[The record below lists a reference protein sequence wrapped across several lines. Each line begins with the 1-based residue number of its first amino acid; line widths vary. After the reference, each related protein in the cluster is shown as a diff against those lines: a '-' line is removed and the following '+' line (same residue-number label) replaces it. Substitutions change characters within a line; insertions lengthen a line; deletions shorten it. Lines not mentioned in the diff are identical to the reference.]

1 MLLVYGGSF
10 NPITKAHYEIAKLLK
25 EKYNSNFLFVPVGN
39 SYSKENLIEF
49 HHRFNMLNIIANKL
63 DATVINAEDNKK
75 YLGTYDLLKKLQKED
90 KDIYF
95 ILGADNLIN
104 LHNWINAKKLIEE
117 FKFIVLTRDNI
128 KLDFSSFEYPNNF
141 DVVNINFDISSSDFR
156 NNKNT
161 NVIDEDVLKY
171 IKENNLYEV

>member
-25 EKYNSNFLFVPVGN
+25 NKYKSNFVFVPVGN
-39 SYSKENLIEF
+39 SYSKENLIAF
-49 HHRFNMLNIIANKL
+49 NHRFNMVNIVANKL
-63 DATVINAEDNKK
+63 NAKVIDTENNEK
-75 YLGTYDLLKKLQKED
+75 YLGTYELLKQLEKED

-104 LHNWINAKKLIEE
+104 LNNWINAKKLIKE

-128 KLDFSSFEYPNNF
+128 KLNFDNFEYPNNF
-141 DVVNINFDISSSDFR
+141 EVVNIDFDISSSDFR

-161 NVIDEDVLKY
+161 NVIDPDVLKY

>member
-25 EKYNSNFLFVPVGN
+25 EKYNSNFVFVPVGN

>member
-10 NPITKAHYEIAKLLK
+10 NPITEAHYEIAKLLK
-25 EKYNSNFLFVPVGN
+25 DKYNSNFVFVPVGN
-39 SYSKENLIEF
+39 SYSKKNLIDF
-49 HHRFNMLNIIANKL
+49 NHRFNMVSIVANKL
-63 DATVINAEDNKK
+63 NARVIDNEDNEK

-95 ILGADNLIN
+95 ILGADNIVN
-104 LHNWINAKKLIEE
+104 LNNWINAKSLIKE

-128 KLDFSSFEYPNNF
+128 EFDFSMFEYPQNF
-141 DVVNINFDISSSDFR
+141 EVVKIVSDISSSEFR
-156 NNKNT
+156 ENKNI
-161 NVIDEDVLKY
+161 NIIDEDVLKY